1 MKPSN
6 ERSKYLAYICK
17 YNPLCEG
24 LSLIILQIILDRS
37 DLQSLVCAPVDRGLN
52 LNTYSTQTNGIPSKE
67 TNWRTLM
74 GAHQEKNY
82 VKDAINVLVMD
93 IFLIVMIVGSIIYSS
108 ADHSSEDHA
117 PAEKAPASES
127 AH

>member
-1 MKPSN
+1 
-6 ERSKYLAYICK
+6 
-17 YNPLCEG
+17 
-24 LSLIILQIILDRS
+24 
-37 DLQSLVCAPVDRGLN
+37 
-52 LNTYSTQTNGIPSKE
+52 
-67 TNWRTLM
+67 M